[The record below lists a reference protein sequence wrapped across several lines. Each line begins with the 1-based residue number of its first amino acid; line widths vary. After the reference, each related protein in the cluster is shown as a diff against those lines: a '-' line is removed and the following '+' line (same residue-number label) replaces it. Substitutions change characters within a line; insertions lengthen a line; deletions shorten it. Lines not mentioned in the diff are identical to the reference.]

1 MENIFFE
8 ITVILAIA
16 SILAIIFRIFR
27 QPAILA
33 YIVTGIIIGPFGQFQ
48 LQNGEVLKAMGEFGI
63 ALLLF
68 ILGLEFRLGELR
80 IVGKSSLFIG
90 VAQLF
95 ITSILGYGIVHFFGF
110 STMSALYMSIGM
122 ALSSTVFVV
131 TLMSDAKN
139 LTSALTSAHAKLTIG
154 ILLVQD
160 IVAVLAL
167 MLLSGSTSFEPGFAL
182 LRGIM
187 LFAFVLLVSKTMLP
201 RVARLLSDMPDTLF
215 LCSLAW
221 AFGLS
226 LVASSSLVGMPI
238 AIGGFLAGISLSNVV
253 HSQHI
258 VARGRTLRDFFMI
271 MFFVTLGM
279 QTGIGSVQSFFP
291 IIALTVFVLVGKP
304 LIVMA
309 IMTIMGHSRKT
320 AFLTGLSL
328 GQISEFSL
336 LLMLLGVRLHHVSQ
350 EITSIFTF
358 VGIVSFLFSTYAI
371 TYGEQLYIR
380 LEAFLHDIKVSFQ

>member
-1 MENIFFE
+1 VGSIFFE
-8 ITVILAIA
+8 ITIIISLAA
-16 SILAIIFRIFR
+16 ILAIIFRIFR

-33 YIVTGIIIGPFGQFQ
+33 YIVTGIIIGPFGQLQ
-48 LQNGEVLKAMGEFGI
+48 LQNGEVLQAMGELGI

-80 IVGKSSLFIG
+80 SVGRASVIIG
-90 VAQLF
+90 ILQLA
-95 ITSILGYGIVHFFGF
+95 ITSFLGFCMAHLFGF
-110 STMSALYMSIGM
+110 STVHALYVGLAM

-131 TLMSDAKN
+131 SLMSDTK
-139 LTSALTSAHAKLTIG
+139 TLTSAHVKLTIG

-160 IVAVLAL
+160 LVAVVTL
-167 MLLSGSTSFEPGFAL
+167 MLLSGSSSFDPGFSL
-182 LRGIM
+182 LRGIIF
-187 LFAFVLLVSKTMLP
+187 FAFVFFVSKTTLP
-201 RVARLLSDMPDTLF
+201 RIAFLLSDSPDTLF

-226 LVASSSLVGMPI
+226 LVISSPLIGMPI
-238 AIGGFLAGISLSNVV
+238 AIGGFLAGLSLSNVV

-258 VARGRTLRDFFMI
+258 VMRGRTLRDFFMT

-279 QTGIGSVQSFFP
+279 QAGLGNAAGSFFP

-304 LIVMA
+304 LIVMV
-309 IMTIMGHSRKT
+309 IMMSMKYSRKT

-336 LLMLLGVRLHHVSQ
+336 LIMLLGARLTQVSL

-358 VGIVSFLFSTYAI
+358 VGIASFLVSAYTI
-371 TYGEQLYIR
+371 TYGEKLYTFLEKR
-380 LEAFLHDIKVSFQ
+380 LS